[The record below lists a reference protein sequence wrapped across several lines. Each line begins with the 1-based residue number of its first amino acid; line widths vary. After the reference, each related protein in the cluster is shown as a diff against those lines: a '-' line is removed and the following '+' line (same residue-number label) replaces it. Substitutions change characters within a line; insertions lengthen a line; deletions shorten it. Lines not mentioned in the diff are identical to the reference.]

1 MKKYIITH
9 EKLGASGKEQDFIV
23 SALYDENRK
32 MLEASL
38 NAAEAENILGNIYI
52 GRVENVV
59 KNLNAAFIRISPD
72 QICYYSLAD
81 YKQPLF
87 TKKLSEKKQLATGEE
102 LVVQVSKEALKTKDP
117 VVSTNLNFSG
127 KYVVLT
133 TENQRIG
140 ISSKL
145 TKEEKERLKQL
156 VSELEHPDFG
166 LILRTNAKNA
176 SDEEILAE
184 INELQSEWQ
193 SLKDTAKYKTCYSC
207 LKQETKPY
215 LKELKN
221 LPSSSVDEII
231 VDDRS
236 IFEELC
242 SSFGVAEDALWT
254 KGSVSVPLDEVKV
267 NVTLTLRYYHDPLL
281 TLSSLYSVKSFMENA
296 LKEKIWLKS
305 GAYLIIQPT
314 EALTVIDVNSGKN
327 IAKKEMQENF
337 LKINIE
343 AAKEIAYQLRLRN
356 ISGIVIVDF
365 INLTSKEAE
374 AELLKEF
381 RAALRSDPVQTDII
395 DITKLG
401 LVEVTRKKIKKSLKE
416 VLSCN

>member
-23 SALYDENRK
+23 SALYDKNKK

-38 NAAEAENILGNIYI
+38 NAADEENILGNIYI

-87 TKKLSEKKQLATGEE
+87 TKKISEKKQLAAGEE

-166 LILRTNAKNA
+166 LILRTNAKTA

-184 INELQSEWQ
+184 IKELQSEWQ
-193 SLKDTAKYKTCYSC
+193 TLKDTAKYKTCYSC
-207 LKQETKPY
+207 LKRETKSY

-221 LPSSSVDEII
+221 LPSGSVDEII
-231 VDDRS
+231 TDDRS
-236 IFEELC
+236 IFEEIC
-242 SSFGVAEDALWT
+242 SNFGITADSLWT
-254 KGSVSVPLDEVKV
+254 KGSVSVPVDEVKV
-267 NVTLTLRYYHDPLL
+267 NITLTLRYYQDPLL

-327 IAKKEMQENF
+327 VAKKEMQENF

-381 RAALRSDPVQTDII
+381 RAALKSDPVQTDII

-401 LVEVTRKKIKKSLKE
+401 LVEVTRKKVKKSLKE
-416 VLSCN
+416 VLSCS